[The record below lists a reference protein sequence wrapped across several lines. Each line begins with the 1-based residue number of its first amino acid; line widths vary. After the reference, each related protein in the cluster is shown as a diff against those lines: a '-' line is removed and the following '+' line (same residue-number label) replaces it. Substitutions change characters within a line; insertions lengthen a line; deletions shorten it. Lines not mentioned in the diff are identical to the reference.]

1 MPTAKAK
8 APRKAKVKRA
18 APRKKAVAA
27 EEPTIVVAPKAPVAR
42 VSRHTGTY
50 AVGRRK
56 SAVARVWLHAAGKG
70 TITINHREFAHY
82 FPVANLQRLITAPL
96 ITAGMSE
103 RVDVVA
109 LVRGGGSRGQ
119 AESVRLGIARALI
132 IDQPELRPTLKPQGF
147 LTRDPRVKERKKYG
161 LKRARRAPQ
170 WQKR

>member
-8 APRKAKVKRA
+8 APRTTKVKRA
-18 APRKKAVAA
+18 APKKRA
-27 EEPTIVVAPKAPVAR
+27 VVAEIPVVVSVKTPVAKP
-42 VSRHTGTY
+42 SRHQGTY

-56 SAVARVWLHAAGKG
+56 SAVARVWLHRPGKG
-70 TITINHREFAHY
+70 TITINQREFAHY

-96 ITAGMSE
+96 ITVGLSE
-103 RVDVVA
+103 RIDVVA
-109 LVRGGGSRGQ
+109 VVRGGGSHGQ

-132 IDQPELRPTLKPQGF
+132 IDQPDLRPTLKPQGF

>member
-1 MPTAKAK
+1 MPTAKPK
-8 APRKAKVKRA
+8 APRATKAKRA
-18 APRKKAVAA
+18 TPRKKAAVVEAPVVAA
-27 EEPTIVVAPKAPVAR
+27 PKPAVVKTT
-42 VSRHTGTY
+42 RHEGTY

-56 SAVARVWLHAAGKG
+56 SAVARVWLHRPGKG
-70 TITINHREFAHY
+70 TITINKREFAHY

-96 ITAGMSE
+96 ISVGMNE
-103 RVDVVA
+103 RIDVVA
-109 LVRGGGSRGQ
+109 VVRGGGSRGQ

-132 IDQPELRPTLKPQGF
+132 IDQPDLRPTLKPQGF